1 MTFSGIIELKRMAL
15 RNLARH
21 KVKTVLSV
29 LAITVSVTMYIVM
42 DGWIAGMTIDSLRN
56 LISYETGAAKLQTK
70 VYFDKLDDKPMY
82 ENFSGWE
89 RYAAALDQAGYAAAP
104 RFVFGGTLYSM
115 TGSAPVEFHGIDPD
129 RDGQVMRLAESVEFG
144 RFIRE
149 GEFAIVLGAVTADKL
164 KTGIP
169 TRPTKFELEN
179 EILPMLPEAEQ
190 GFARGLYELAEKKKP
205 GAYDKKELELT
216 EGDERYILRR
226 DISAAD
232 ADKYWALL
240 EEAGRMNL
248 QISTVIDIKAAPES
262 VRKDRYE
269 ADLLPVFIAGERALF
284 ERVYGY
290 DEVLEAWLLE
300 TDDPALLEQVLAAMV
315 RVDYSGAIRHVNQLI
330 PVVLAGMVNAPNP
343 QLNYNT
349 AFMPLDA
356 LAGDT
361 GMMLDGEV
369 TELIIRQKNAD
380 HSALPG
386 TAESAAAITAAIE
399 AGAGPLPPE
408 LAVEDWR
415 GYGKDA
421 LAAAAGDNWST
432 RIMIIILFILSF
444 LGIANT
450 MLLAILE
457 RTREIGMIRA
467 QGMTDGQ
474 LVFTLMLEAG
484 LVGLIGSAIG
494 VLAGCLIT
502 IPMVDPGI
510 DFGNMADA
518 LGGDFGYR
526 ISAIFR
532 SAWNPPV
539 IVLSGIAAT
548 VLSALVAFFPARR
561 AIKMSITESMRFD

>member
-1 MTFSGIIELKRMAL
+1 
-15 RNLARH
+15 
-21 KVKTVLSV
+21 
-29 LAITVSVTMYIVM
+29 
-42 DGWIAGMTIDSLRN
+42 MTIDSLRN
-56 LISYETGAAKLQTK
+56 LISYETGAAKLQTR

-82 ENFSGWE
+82 ENFRGWE
-89 RYAAALDQAGYAAAP
+89 RYAAALDKAGYAAAP
-104 RFVFGGTLYSM
+104 RFVFGGTLYST
-115 TGSAPVEFHGIDPD
+115 TGSAPVEFHGIDPE
-129 RDGQVMRLAESVEFG
+129 RDGTVMRLADSVEFG
-144 RFIRE
+144 RFIRP
-149 GEFAIVLGAVTADKL
+149 GEFGIVLGAVTADKL

-179 EILPMLPEAEQ
+179 EILPTLPEGERE
-190 GFARGLYELAEKKKP
+190 FARGLYQRAEQKKR
-205 GAYDKKELELT
+205 GAFDPKELELA

-226 DISAAD
+226 DLSAAE

-240 EEAGRMNL
+240 EEAGRMHL
-248 QISTVIDIKAAPES
+248 QISTVIDIKAAPEN
-262 VRKDRYE
+262 VRKDKYE
-269 ADLLPVFIAGERALF
+269 ADLLPVFSAAERGLF
-284 ERVYGY
+284 ERAYSY
-290 DEVLEAWLLE
+290 DELLEAWLLE
-300 TDDPALLEQVLAAMV
+300 TEDAALLEQALAAMV

-330 PVVLAGMVNAPNP
+330 PVTLVGMVNSPNP

-369 TELIIRQKNAD
+369 TELIIRLKDAD
-380 HSALPG
+380 HAALPG
-386 TAESAAAITAAIE
+386 KGESAAAILAAIE

-408 LAVEDWR
+408 LGVEDWR

-421 LAAAAGDNWST
+421 IAAAEGDNWST

-494 VLAGCLIT
+494 VLAGCLIN
-502 IPMVDPGI
+502 IPMIDPGI
-510 DFGNMADA
+510 SFGGMTEAM
-518 LGGDFGYR
+518 GGNIGYR
-526 ISAIFR
+526 ISVVFR
-532 SAWNPPV
+532 SAWNVPV
-539 IVLSGIAAT
+539 IIYTGIAAT
-548 VLSALVAFFPARR
+548 VLSALVTFFPAKR

>member
-1 MTFSGIIELKRMAL
+1 MAL

-21 KVKTVLSV
+21 KVKTILSM
-29 LAITVSVTMYIVM
+29 LAIMVSVTVYIVM

-70 VYFDKLDDKPMY
+70 VYFEKLEDKPMY

-89 RYAAALDQAGYAAAP
+89 RYAAALEKAGYAAAP
-104 RFVFGGTLYSM
+104 RFVFGGTLYS
-115 TGSAPVEFHGIDPD
+115 TAGSAPVEFHGIDPAK
-129 RDGQVMRLAESVEFG
+129 DGEVMPLSDSVEFG
-144 RFIRE
+144 RFIE
-149 GEFAIVLGAVTADKL
+149 PGEFAIVLGAVTADKL

-179 EILPMLPEAEQ
+179 EILPLVPEAEQ
-190 GFARGLYELAEKKKP
+190 GFVRSLYTQAEPKKQ
-205 GAYDKKELELT
+205 GAFEKKELELA
-216 EGDERYILRR
+216 EGDLRYILNR
-226 DISAAD
+226 DMNKAD
-232 ADKYWALL
+232 ADKYWTLL
-240 EEAGRMNL
+240 EEAGRMSL
-248 QISTVIDIKAAPES
+248 QISAVIDIKAAPDS
-262 VRKDRYE
+262 VRADKYE
-269 ADLLPVFIAGERALF
+269 VDLAPVFTAAETAVFNEAYI
-284 ERVYGY
+284 Y
-290 DEVLEAWLLE
+290 DELLEAWLLD
-300 TDDPALLEQVLAAMV
+300 TGDQALLEQVLAAMV

-330 PVVLAGMVNAPNP
+330 PVTLAGMVNSPNP
-343 QLNYNT
+343 KLNYNT
-349 AFMPLDA
+349 AFIPLDV

-369 TELIIRQKNAD
+369 TELIIRIKNAD

-386 TAESAAAITAAIE
+386 TLESAAAITAAIE

-432 RIMIIILFILSF
+432 RILIIILFILSF

-467 QGMTDGQ
+467 QGMTDGE

-494 VLAGCLIT
+494 VLAGCLIN
-502 IPMVDPGI
+502 IPMVNPGI

-526 ISAIFR
+526 ITAIFR